1 MKIAYEVQGN
11 GYELLK
17 QSNLPWLATD
27 AFGLDLLLGRNP
39 GPQFHAYVRAADMRE
54 WQRYLQSSGA
64 HITNNYG
71 DIALSPVKNLDA
83 LRNGLQIPVVEFS
96 RLVRDAAFSCPR
108 YIENVHPEIR
118 TKFPEVEKE
127 LEKFL
132 EELSAR

>member
-1 MKIAYEVQGN
+1 MKIVYEVQGK

-27 AFGLDLLLGRNP
+27 AFGLDLLLGRKP
-39 GPQFHAYVRAADMRE
+39 GPQFHVYVRAADIEE
-54 WQRYLQSSGA
+54 WQRYLQSVGA

-96 RLVRDAAFSCPR
+96 QLVSDAAFSCSR
-108 YIENVHPEIR
+108 YIENVRSEIKA
-118 TKFPEVEKE
+118 KFPEVEKK
-127 LEKFL
+127 LEKLL